1 MSSAMRE
8 LVRQPLVTTG
18 LLASTFLVS
27 LMNSG
32 CVGGLDQPT
41 LVKTPRI
48 LNIIARTPESM
59 PGEDIEVGVIAYA
72 PEDPTGASL
81 TYRWRM
87 CDSLPRVL
95 RAAQIPLDTTMLGSS
110 ECFVLSDQTGPTATL
125 PGARTMRLADTI
137 RAIAAAD
144 PRAGFLGAVLDTA
157 GIPFEVEVDVLSASG
172 DVLVTGKKIIAIGT
186 RTMPP
191 LTTNP
196 PAVPFSIDD
205 QDIAMAPDLFNHACI
220 PLGGPIRIQAGAEVE
235 VAPIAGAEWTE
246 SFPIYDFSGRIRL
259 GTENEYYSFYAT
271 DGSISEETS
280 RPPNRAI
287 QFRAPNAPGSLRFW
301 MIVRDGHLGGRG
313 CFIDIEVTAR

>member
-1 MSSAMRE
+1 MSTSMRPS
-8 LVRQPLVTTG
+8 VRWPHVTG
-18 LLASTFLVS
+18 FLASAILIS
-27 LMNSG
+27 PICSG
-32 CVGGLDQPT
+32 CIESLDQPT

-48 LNIIARTPESM
+48 LNIIARTPESV

-95 RAAQIPLDTTMLGSS
+95 RAAQIPLGTPTTPSDS
-110 ECFVLSDQTGPTATL
+110 ECIVLTDQTGPTATL
-125 PGARTMRLADTI
+125 PGARTMRLAAMI
-137 RAIAAAD
+137 EGIAAVD
-144 PRAGFLGAVLDTA
+144 PRAGFLGDMLNTA

-172 DVLVTGKKIIAIGT
+172 EVLVTGKKIIAIGT
-186 RTMPP
+186 RTTPP

-196 PAVPFSIDD
+196 PPVPFSIDD
-205 QDIAMAPDLFNHACI
+205 QDVAMPPDLFDHACI
-220 PLGGPIRIQAGAEVE
+220 PMGGPVRIQAGTEVE

-246 SFPIYDFSGRIRL
+246 TFPIYDFSGRVRL
-259 GTENEYYSFYAT
+259 GIENEYYSFYAT

-280 RPPNRAI
+280 RPPNREI

-313 CFIDIEVTAR
+313 CFIDVEVTAP